1 MVSEDMIVE
10 CLTNSKIPIR
20 LACMSISDWPIVV
33 SLWYTYLNE
42 RVYCATQNTA
52 KVVKYLRKNPK
63 CGFEIAGDSFPYRG
77 VRGYGKA
84 SIVENKGE
92 EILRMLIQK
101 YLTGKETTISS
112 LKLYKL
118 LLSKE
123 HLQNEVA
130 IEIIPAAMFKWDYKK
145 RMIDI

>member
-1 MVSEDMIVE
+1 ME

-33 SLWYTYLNE
+33 SLWYTYLNGK
-42 RVYCATQNTA
+42 VYCATQNTA

-101 YLTGKETTISS
+101 YLTGKETTTSS

>member
-42 RVYCATQNTA
+42 KVYCATQNTA

-101 YLTGKETTISS
+101 YLTGKETTTSS

-130 IEIIPAAMFKWDYKK
+130 IEIIPSAMFKWDYKK
-145 RMIDI
+145 RMKDS

>member
-42 RVYCATQNTA
+42 KVYCATQNTA

-112 LKLYKL
+112 SKLYKL

-130 IEIIPAAMFKWDYKK
+130 IEIIPSAMFKWDYKK
-145 RMIDI
+145 RMKDS

>member
-1 MVSEDMIVE
+1 MIME

-20 LACMSISDWPIVV
+20 LACISISDWPIVV
-33 SLWYTYLNE
+33 SLWYTYLNGK
-42 RVYCATQNTA
+42 VYCATQNTA

-77 VRGYGKA
+77 IRGYGKA
-84 SIVENKGE
+84 SILENKGE